1 MGAKSLVLAISERRQ
16 AMKQQDVYMA
26 KEAFTFPLFCV
37 ACMAV
42 NIYWDCT
49 DGWSVGASVGT
60 SFFGIVVLF
69 YVGKYL
75 HFGRNYLK
83 INANGIEIKE
93 LGKTTAIKWPEI
105 EKCEVNYRTTFIAAS
120 FFARDL
126 YIVTKPK
133 NKQKQ
138 YVNVSLSGK
147 AAVTKALL
155 KQSKDSAVQVYS
167 MSNLPII
174 KTSI

>member
-1 MGAKSLVLAISERRQ
+1 MILILCIGFALSDNLWVQSR
-16 AMKQQDVYMA
+16 
-26 KEAFTFPLFCV
+26 
-37 ACMAV
+37 MAV

>member
-1 MGAKSLVLAISERRQ
+1 MALPSPITCGCKVACPCHIGKETSNETAGW
-16 AMKQQDVYMA
+16 DVYMA

-93 LGKTTAIKWPEI
+93 LGKTT
-105 EKCEVNYRTTFIAAS
+105 
-120 FFARDL
+120 D
-126 YIVTKPK
+126 
-133 NKQKQ
+133 
-138 YVNVSLSGK
+138 
-147 AAVTKALL
+147 
-155 KQSKDSAVQVYS
+155 
-167 MSNLPII
+167 
-174 KTSI
+174 